1 MSKVSSS
8 ESSPHLDPSRIED
21 STGGRSPSL
30 RASTGLRSP
39 NISSPVLNARNGLKK
54 TISSL
59 SVPDNLFTNRIE
71 VPSDELLLKEKLGE
85 GAFGSV
91 YRAELWGSEVAV
103 KKFTN
108 ISPSCLNEF
117 YHEVSVLKSLR
128 HMNIVLLMGY
138 TRQPF
143 QIICEILNQGSL
155 YSVLHDENVRISHAQ
170 IMKAALGAA
179 QGINYL
185 HSKGIFHKDIKSQ
198 NVLIGDNFAKVKV
211 CDFGLSLQRN
221 DEVSSKY
228 VGSAQW
234 RAPEATSVHYTT
246 KSDVYSYGVL
256 LWECLTRK
264 KPFAG
269 MTVTETLQMTRAGRR
284 PPIPFYCPTA
294 FRDLIERCWQHD
306 DPDKRP
312 DFEEIIELLSSD
324 DFLGV
329 KTTGEA
335 HLASAEELAK
345 REVQSLHFILPE
357 VSNPTQSSPRY
368 ARVYSSMFRAFGIDE
383 GVDFVNEFI
392 FSRDGSWDGA
402 KCWDGGMLFT
412 GDYGNYFA
420 ILVFNSMQSLKDG
433 DQEIVKNVKNFE
445 KLAELSCKTYMR
457 ELLEMVALDVKP
469 GATAVLVCRYQ
480 TFPDHNQDLLEKYRS
495 EVVPIMRTVE
505 GWRGS
510 LIFMNYESSRVM
522 VMKFFTDNEALKQ
535 FQKSIPKVTRP
546 LRNLLDSVPTLEK
559 LRVEHGFLSDV
570 IIKPLQSR
578 NATETT
584 QTA

>member
-1 MSKVSSS
+1 MSQPSN
-8 ESSPHLDPSRIED
+8 SPEIKED
-21 STGGRSPSL
+21 
-30 RASTGLRSP
+30 ARSP
-39 NISSPVLNARNGLKK
+39 NIRLSALRSPILGSPVLAPRNGLKK

-59 SVPDNLFTNRIE
+59 SVPENLSTNRIE
-71 VPSDELLLKEKLGE
+71 VPNEELILKDKLGE
-85 GAFGSV
+85 GAFGAV

-103 KKFTN
+103 KKFAN
-108 ISPSCLNEF
+108 ISASCLNEF

-143 QIICEILNQGSL
+143 QIVTEILNQGSL
-155 YSVLHDENVRISHAQ
+155 YSVLHDEMVRISHAQ
-170 IMKAALGAA
+170 IMKASLGAA

-211 CDFGLSLQRN
+211 ADFGLSLSRN
-221 DEVSSKY
+221 DEMGVASKY

-234 RAPEATSVHYTT
+234 RAPEATSSVYTAEC
-246 KSDVYSYGVL
+246 DVYSYGVL

-264 KPFAG
+264 KPFSG
-269 MTVTETLQMTRAGRR
+269 MSVADTLAQVRSGKR
-284 PPIPFYCPTA
+284 PAIPFYCPTA
-294 FRDLIERCWQHD
+294 FRDLIEQCWQHD
-306 DPDKRP
+306 PAKRP
-312 DFEEIIELLSSD
+312 NFEKIIEVLSSD

-329 KTTGEA
+329 KNTGES
-335 HLASAEELAK
+335 HLASSEELAK

-357 VSNPTQSSPRY
+357 TPNMTQSAPRY
-368 ARVYSSMFRAFGIDE
+368 ARVYSSMFRAFGVQE
-383 GVDFVNEFI
+383 GVDFINEFI
-392 FSRDGSWDGA
+392 FSRDGTWDGA
-402 KCWDGGMLFT
+402 KCWDGGMLLT

-445 KLAELSCKTYMR
+445 KMAELSCKTYMR
-457 ELLEMVALDVKP
+457 ELLEMVPLDLQP
-469 GATAVLVCRYQ
+469 GATSVLVCRYQ
-480 TFPDHNQDLLEKYRS
+480 TFPNHDQDLLEKYKS
-495 EVVPIMRTVE
+495 EVIPMMRGIE

-510 LIFMNYESSRVM
+510 LVFMNYESSRIM
-522 VMKFFTDNEALKQ
+522 VMKFFTDNDALKL

-559 LRVEHGFLSDV
+559 LKVEHGFLSDM
-570 IIKPLQSR
+570 IIKPLQQYTGS
-578 NATETT
+578 
-584 QTA
+584 QTDGSQTVGGQTVTNT